1 LRCSIYL
8 ASSLDGFIA
17 RTDGAV
23 DWLSRVERPG
33 EDYGFA
39 SFFSSVDVLVMGR
52 RSYDVVLALGIW
64 PYGDK
69 RVIVLTHRPETARR
83 GEEFWHG
90 DVRALHLR
98 LAGEGARHV
107 YVDGG
112 QVLSQFLAARLIDAV
127 TVSVIPVLLGEG
139 TRFTQPL
146 GTDVV
151 LSLTGHR
158 TYDSGLVQLS
168 YAVTP

>member
-1 LRCSIYL
+1 MRCSVYL

-17 RTDGAV
+17 RADGAV
-23 DWLSRVERPG
+23 DWLSRVEQPG

-52 RSYDVVLALGIW
+52 RSYDVVLGFGVW
-64 PYGDK
+64 PYGK
-69 RVIVLTHRPETARR
+69 RRVIVLTHRPETPRHS
-83 GEEFWHG
+83 EEFWQG

-98 LAGEGARHV
+98 LASEGARHV

-112 QVLSQFLAARLIDAV
+112 QVLSQFLSARLIDAV
-127 TVSVIPVLLGEG
+127 TVSIIPVLLGEG

-146 GTDVV
+146 GADVV

-158 TYDSGLVQLS
+158 TFDSGLVQLT
-168 YAVTP
+168 YAVAP